1 MMSNVS
7 LGRDWSQGI
16 SGEGSVMS
24 KESEVEK
31 HGVLNCRTQGT
42 LQNQLRKEERI
53 RSEVPAKSAGEKSL
67 WENAQSCAFL
77 RFSSYSI
84 IIRWLRQESC
94 GGSWQ

>member
-7 LGRDWSQGI
+7 LGRDRSQGI

-31 HGVLNCRTQGT
+31 HAVPNCRTQGT
-42 LQNQLRKEERI
+42 LRHQVRKEERI
-53 RSEVPAKSAGEKSL
+53 HNEVPAQSAGKKSL

-77 RFSSYSI
+77 RVSSHSI
-84 IIRWLRQESC
+84 IKWLMQESR